1 MFPSFPVSG
10 TLTDDRT
17 LSSAVSSA
25 PGNTS
30 APPRF
35 SAHDR
40 RAWRR
45 RRRLRDLRKALVR
58 AE

>member
-1 MFPSFPVSG
+1 MSPSFPVSAP
-10 TLTDDRT
+10 LTDDRNIN
-17 LSSAVSSA
+17 LADIA
-25 PGNTS
+25 LGDKA

-45 RRRLRDLRKALVR
+45 RRRLRDRRKALVR

>member
-1 MFPSFPVSG
+1 MSPSFPVSAP
-10 TLTDDRT
+10 LSDDRNF
-17 LSSAVSSA
+17 SSADA
-25 PGNTS
+25 LPGDTA

>member
-1 MFPSFPVSG
+1 MSPSFPVSAP
-10 TLTDDRT
+10 
-17 LSSAVSSA
+17 LSDERNFNSAV
-25 PGNTS
+25 PTTGNDP

>member
-1 MFPSFPVSG
+1 MSPSFPVSG
-10 TLTDDRT
+10 ALSDNRNFSSTDA
-17 LSSAVSSA
+17 L
-25 PGNTS
+25 PGDTA